1 MYFPSYSI
9 YIYIYIL
16 LIIKTIFIE
25 NKLPKQQRILQQ
37 HRIQP
42 VDMPEKTYSI
52 LCSKLNLNYI
62 IYREVKKIVKSK
74 VKYTITREIEN
85 P

>member
-1 MYFPSYSI
+1 MYFPSYN
-9 YIYIYIL
+9 IYIYIL

-74 VKYTITREIEN
+74 VKYIITRELEN